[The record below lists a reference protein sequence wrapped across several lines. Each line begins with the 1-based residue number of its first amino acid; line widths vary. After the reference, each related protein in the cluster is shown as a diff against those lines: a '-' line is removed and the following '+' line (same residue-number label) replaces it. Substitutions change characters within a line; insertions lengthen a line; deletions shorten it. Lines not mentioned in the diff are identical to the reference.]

1 MIVLL
6 GARSGESAF
15 WQEVEKATGLQVQL
29 FSTVLLP
36 CFPLLI
42 EQEKLTSRENTS
54 YLLEALLLEGVGEVV
69 LVVLVEGEGAVVEA
83 LEVKHQFQVVVV
95 EEEGVLEQMM
105 VGEGVV
111 LHLFFELPL
120 L

>member
-1 MIVLL
+1 LL

-36 CFPLLI
+36 CFPILI

-54 YLLEALLLEGVGEVV
+54 YRYLLEALLLEGVGEVV